1 LFLLTFLYAIGF
13 VGNVIVPKSID
24 TGVTSSTTQAI
35 IVNVIL
41 LGLFAIQHSVMA
53 RTAFK
58 RWWTQFVPSS
68 IERSTYVLL
77 SSLVLILLYWQW
89 QPLTQQIWSVSSPVG
104 TGLLTLL
111 FWVGWVI
118 ALISTFLINHF
129 DLFGLQQV
137 YAHWQGRKA
146 EPPSFRTPLFYRFVA
161 ASALFWVSTR
171 VLGYAHNDCRSSTLR
186 DCSDRIHLYRHVAGR
201 A

>member
-1 LFLLTFLYAIGF
+1 MAALVYGAFCYVLFLLTFLYAVGF

-24 TGVTSSTTQAI
+24 TGVTSSTAQAI

-41 LGLFAIQHSVMA
+41 LGLFAIQHSLMA
-53 RTAFK
+53 RLAFK

-89 QPLTQQIWSVSSPVG
+89 QPLTQQVWSISNPVG
-104 TGLLTLL
+104 AGLLTVL
-111 FWVGWVI
+111 FWVSWVI
-118 ALISTFLINHF
+118 VLVSTFLIDHF

-146 EPPSFRTPLFYRFVA
+146 EPPGFRAPLFYRFV
-161 ASALFWVSTR
+161 
-171 VLGYAHNDCRSSTLR
+171 
-186 DCSDRIHLYRHVAGR
+186 RH
-201 A
+201 

>member
-1 LFLLTFLYAIGF
+1 MAALVYGGICYVLFVLTFLYAIGF

-41 LGLFAIQHSVMA
+41 LGLFAIQHSLMA
-53 RTAFK
+53 RPAFK
-58 RWWTQFVPSS
+58 RWWTRFVPSS

-89 QPLTQQIWSVSSPVG
+89 QPLTQQVWSVSNPVG
-104 TGLLTLL
+104 AGLLTVL

-118 ALISTFLINHF
+118 ALISTFLI
-129 DLFGLQQV
+129 
-137 YAHWQGRKA
+137 
-146 EPPSFRTPLFYRFVA
+146 RTYLKI
-161 ASALFWVSTR
+161 S
-171 VLGYAHNDCRSSTLR
+171 GCCRSA
-186 DCSDRIHLYRHVAGR
+186 IKVE
-201 A
+201 